1 MAISP
6 NRTRRKQYA
15 PGAVE
20 GNVARRLDQQ
30 QELERQL
37 DRSGQL
43 DFDQQYRRRRES
55 QAEKLS
61 RQRSQVKASIRPRQS
76 VSPVMVMGFAVV
88 AVMLLAL
95 LMCYVQLYSLSRSV
109 VSLKSELTAAE
120 TENVR
125 LMTDHERAFDLT
137 SVKSAAEAEGMTAPS
152 DSQIF
157 FITLPGEDQVVSYS
171 GAETEAAGTFFAA
184 VEDLFSEIVEY
195 FR

>member
-1 MAISP
+1 MATSP

-43 DFDQQYRRRRES
+43 DFDQQYRRRRET

-88 AVMLLAL
+88 AVMMLAL
-95 LMCYVQLYSLSRSV
+95 LMCYVQLYSLSRSI
-109 VSLKSELTAAE
+109 VSLKAEITTAE

-125 LMTDHERAFDLT
+125 LMTDYERAFDLT
-137 SVKSAAEAEGMTAPS
+137 SVKAAAEAEGMTAPS

-157 FITLPGEDQVVSYS
+157 FITLPGEDQVVTY
-171 GAETEAAGTFFAA
+171 GEAGKEAVGSFFSS
-184 VEDLFSEIVEY
+184 VGELFDEIVEY

>member
-1 MAISP
+1 MATSP

-15 PGAVE
+15 PSAVE
-20 GNVARRLDQQ
+20 GNVVRRLDHQ
-30 QELERQL
+30 QELEREL

-61 RQRSQVKASIRPRQS
+61 RQRSQVKASIRQGQS

-95 LMCYVQLYSLSRSV
+95 LMCYVQLYSLSRSI
-109 VSLKSELTAAE
+109 VSLKTEITTAE

-125 LMTDHERAFDLT
+125 LMTDYERAFDLT
-137 SVKSAAEAEGMTAPS
+137 SVKAAAEAEGMTAPS

-171 GAETEAAGTFFAA
+171 GAETEAAGTFLAA